1 MSHLLAARMQTYAY
15 NIFNETEQKE
25 VLRNL
30 DLWKPDHLNSNV
42 NFATDCLCDLK
53 LVT

>member
-15 NIFNETEQKE
+15 NIFNKTEQKE

-30 DLWKPDHLNSNV
+30 DLWSQTILIQVLTLPLIVYVILN
-42 NFATDCLCDLK
+42 
-53 LVT
+53 